1 MKRAQNIDEVKKA
14 NRGLVLNLLLR
25 HRIISRSMLAAKS
38 GLNKAT
44 ITNIVNE
51 FELMGVI
58 KEQGHILSDNGRKIT
73 GITLA
78 LDDVVS
84 VAVRINRDEIEFAL
98 CDFQA
103 VVLHQSMVKFDKRTS
118 VEQILSFIYE
128 GIDSMIALDAS
139 KKVLG
144 IGIAIVGPLMTY
156 DGQTIAR
163 VYDMPELSK
172 LDFQQ
177 HIQGHYPD
185 LQVYIDHDAN
195 VSALRE
201 WRDYVEE
208 TGKTKGIM
216 MYLNLGDGIGGGI
229 IIDGNLIR
237 GKNGIAG
244 EIGHMGI
251 NFNAKRNE
259 FNKVGILE
267 RYAAPKNLIRLVEE
281 RLHEFPHSQLHEDS
295 TIDDIYHYYEKD
307 DELAVWAVNQMA
319 WYLSYGIK
327 NLLYILNPDTI
338 VFGDMIVNSGKFIS
352 QLKLNLSSDLPEEIV
367 DSIEIRISKCEKGGM
382 LEGAGLM
389 VVKKYMDSLDII
401 DFIETHYGQ

>member
-25 HRIISRSMLAAKS
+25 CRVISRSMLASMS

-44 ITNIVNE
+44 ITNIINE
-51 FELMGVI
+51 FEEMGVI
-58 KEQGHILSDNGRKIT
+58 KEQGTILTENGRKIT
-73 GITLA
+73 GLSLA

-84 VAVRINRDEIEFAL
+84 VAVRINRDAIEFAL
-98 CDFQA
+98 CDIQA
-103 VVLHQSMVKFDKRTS
+103 AVLRQSIVKIDMNTPIS
-118 VEQILSFIYE
+118 SILMFIYN
-128 GIDSMIALDAS
+128 GIDRMMAIAEN

-156 DGQTIAR
+156 NGQTIAK

-172 LDFQQ
+172 ADFRQD
-177 HIQGHYPD
+177 IQARYPD
-185 LQVYIDHDAN
+185 LKVYIDHDAN

-208 TGKTKGIM
+208 TGQTKGIM

-267 RYAAPKNLIRLVEE
+267 RYAAPINLIRLVEE
-281 RLHEFPHSQLHEDS
+281 RLHEYPHSQLHENA
-295 TIDDIYHYYEKD
+295 TINDIYHLYDKD

-319 WYLSYGIK
+319 WFLSYGIK

-338 VFGDMIVNSGKFIS
+338 VFGDMIIQSSKLLA

-367 DSIEIRISKCEKGGM
+367 DSIDIRFSKCEKGGM

-389 VVKKYMDSLDII
+389 VVNKYMDSLDII
-401 DFIETHYGQ
+401 DFIEKHYG

>member
-1 MKRAQNIDEVKKA
+1 MKRAQNIDEVKRA

-25 HRIISRSMLAAKS
+25 HRLISRSMLAAKS

-51 FELMGVI
+51 FVEMGVI
-58 KEQGHILSDNGRKIT
+58 KEQGPILSDNGRKIT

-78 LDDVVS
+78 LDNVAT
-84 VAVRINRDEIEFAL
+84 VAVRINRDAIEFAL
-98 CDFQA
+98 CDIHA
-103 VVLHQSMVKFDKRTS
+103 TVLHKNMVRIDKTTPIAS
-118 VEQILSFIYE
+118 ILAFIYE
-128 GIDSMIALDAS
+128 GIDQILAMDED

-144 IGIAIVGPLMTY
+144 IGIAIVGPLMTFNNT
-156 DGQTIAR
+156 TIAK

-172 LDFQQ
+172 VDFQE
-177 HIQGHYPD
+177 HIQDKYPQ
-185 LQVYIDHDAN
+185 LSVFIDHDAN

-208 TGKTKGIM
+208 TGLTKGIM

-267 RYAAPKNLIRLVEE
+267 RYAAPINLIRSVEE
-281 RLHEFPHSQLHEDS
+281 RLHEFPHSQLNERS
-295 TIDDIYHYYEKD
+295 TISDIYHYYEKD

-319 WYLSYGIK
+319 WFLSYGIK

-338 VFGDMIVNSGKFIS
+338 VFGDMIVSSPKLLA
-352 QLKLNLSSDLPEEIV
+352 QLKLNLSYDLPEEIV
-367 DSIEIRISKCEKGGM
+367 DSIDIRFSSYEKGGM

-401 DFIETHYGQ
+401 DFIETHYG

>member
-1 MKRAQNIDEVKKA
+1 MKRAQNIDEVKRA

-25 HRIISRSMLAAKS
+25 HRIISRSMLAVKS

-44 ITNIVNE
+44 ITNIINE
-51 FELMGVI
+51 FEEMGVI
-58 KEQGHILSDNGRKIT
+58 KEQGPIQSENGRKIT

-84 VAVRINRDEIEFAL
+84 VAIRINRDAIEFAL
-98 CDFQA
+98 CDIQA
-103 VVLHQSMVKFDKRTS
+103 AVLQESMVEINKDTP
-118 VEQILSFIYE
+118 VEAILSIIYE
-128 GIDSMIALDAS
+128 GIDRMIELDAG

-156 DGQTIAR
+156 NGQTIAK

-172 LDFQQ
+172 VDFQKQ
-177 HIQGHYPD
+177 IQSKYPHMK
-185 LQVYIDHDAN
+185 VYIDHDAN

-208 TGKTKGIM
+208 TGNTKGIM

-267 RYAAPKNLIRLVEE
+267 RYAAPKNLVRLVEQ
-281 RLHEFPHSQLHEDS
+281 RLHEFPHSQLHEHS
-295 TIDDIYHYYEKD
+295 TINDIYHYYEKD

-319 WYLSYGIK
+319 WFLSYGIK

-338 VFGDMIVNSGKFIS
+338 VFGDMIVNSPKLIA
-352 QLKLNLSSDLPEEIV
+352 QLKTNLSSDLPEEIV
-367 DSIEIRISKCEKGGM
+367 DSIDIRISKCEKGGM
-382 LEGAGLM
+382 LEGTGLM

-401 DFIETHYGQ
+401 DFIETHYG

>member
-25 HRIISRSMLAAKS
+25 HRVISRSMLAAKS

-51 FELMGVI
+51 FEEMGVI
-58 KEQGHILSDNGRKIT
+58 KEQGPILSDNGRKIA
-73 GITLA
+73 GISLA

-84 VAVRINRDEIEFAL
+84 VAVRINRDSIEFAL
-98 CDFQA
+98 CDIQA
-103 VVLHQSMVKFDKRTS
+103 AVLQKSLVKIDKDS
-118 VEQILSFIYE
+118 PISSILTFIYD
-128 GIDSMIALDAS
+128 GIDQMIAMDAS

-156 DGQTIAR
+156 NGKTIAK

-172 LDFQQ
+172 VDFQEQ
-177 HIQGHYPD
+177 IQAKYPH
-185 LQVYIDHDAN
+185 LNVYIDHDAN

-208 TGKTKGIM
+208 TGNTKGIM

-229 IIDGNLIR
+229 IIDGHLIR

-251 NFNAKRNE
+251 NFNAKRSE

-267 RYAAPKNLIRLVEE
+267 RYAAPVNLVRLVEE
-281 RLHEFPHSQLHEDS
+281 RLHEFPNSQLHEHS
-295 TIDDIYHYYEKD
+295 SISEIYHFYEKD
-307 DELAVWAVNQMA
+307 DELAVWAVSQMA
-319 WYLSYGIK
+319 WFLSYGIK
-327 NLLYILNPDTI
+327 NLIYILNPDTI
-338 VFGDMIVNSGKFIS
+338 TFGDMIVSSPKFLA
-352 QLKLNLSSDLPEEIV
+352 QLKNNLSSDLPEEIV
-367 DSIEIRISKCEKGGM
+367 DSIDIRFSKYEKGGM

-389 VVKKYMDSLDII
+389 VVRKYMDSLNII
-401 DFIETHYGQ
+401 EFIETHYG

>member
-1 MKRAQNIDEVKKA
+1 MKRAQNIDEVKRA

-25 HRIISRSMLAAKS
+25 HRIISRTMLAVKS

-44 ITNIVNE
+44 ITNIINE
-51 FELMGVI
+51 FEEMGVI
-58 KEQGHILSDNGRKIT
+58 KEQGPILSENGRKIT

-84 VAVRINRDEIEFAL
+84 VAVRINRDAIEFAL
-98 CDFQA
+98 CDIQA
-103 VVLHQSMVKFDKRTS
+103 AVLHECMMEINKDTPVAT
-118 VEQILSFIYE
+118 ILSMIYE
-128 GIDSMIALDAS
+128 GIDRMIALDAS

-156 DGQTIAR
+156 NGQTIAK

-172 LDFQQ
+172 VDFQKQ
-177 HIQGHYPD
+177 IQSKYPHMK
-185 LQVYIDHDAN
+185 VYIDHDAN

-208 TGKTKGIM
+208 TGNTKGIM

-259 FNKVGILE
+259 FNKVGIME
-267 RYAAPKNLIRLVEE
+267 RYAAPKNLERLVEQ
-281 RLHEFPHSQLHEDS
+281 RLHEFPYSQLNEHS
-295 TIDDIYHYYEKD
+295 TINDIYHYYEKD

-319 WYLSYGIK
+319 WFLSYGIK

-338 VFGDMIVNSGKFIS
+338 VFGDMIVNSPKLLA
-352 QLKLNLSSDLPEEIV
+352 QLKMNLSSDLPEEIV
-367 DSIEIRISKCEKGGM
+367 NSIDIRISRCEKGGM
-382 LEGAGLM
+382 LEGTGLM

-401 DFIETHYGQ
+401 DFIETHYG

>member
-1 MKRAQNIDEVKKA
+1 MKRAQNIDEVKRA

-25 HRIISRSMLAAKS
+25 HRLISRSMLAAKS

-51 FELMGVI
+51 FVEMGVV
-58 KEQGHILSDNGRKIT
+58 KEQGPILSDNGRKIT
-73 GITLA
+73 GITLT
-78 LDDVVS
+78 LDDVATM
-84 VAVRINRDEIEFAL
+84 AVRINRDAIEFAL
-98 CDFQA
+98 CDIHA
-103 VVLHQSMVKFDKRTS
+103 AVLHKSMVGIDKTTPVAS
-118 VEQILSFIYE
+118 ILAIIYE
-128 GIDSMIALDAS
+128 GIDQMLAMDEG

-144 IGIAIVGPLMTY
+144 IGIAIVGPLMTFNHT
-156 DGQTIAR
+156 TIAK

-172 LDFQQ
+172 VDFQE
-177 HIQGHYPD
+177 HIQAKYPQ
-185 LQVYIDHDAN
+185 LSVFIDHDAN

-208 TGKTKGIM
+208 TGLTKGIM

-267 RYAAPKNLIRLVEE
+267 RYAAPINLIRSVEE
-281 RLHEFPHSQLHEDS
+281 RLHEFPHSQLHERS
-295 TIDDIYHYYEKD
+295 TISDIYHYYEKD

-319 WYLSYGIK
+319 WFLSYGIK

-338 VFGDMIVNSGKFIS
+338 VFGDMIVSSPKLLA
-352 QLKLNLSSDLPEEIV
+352 QLKLNLSYDLPEEIV
-367 DSIEIRISKCEKGGM
+367 DSIDIRFSSYEKGGM

-401 DFIETHYGQ
+401 DFIETHYG